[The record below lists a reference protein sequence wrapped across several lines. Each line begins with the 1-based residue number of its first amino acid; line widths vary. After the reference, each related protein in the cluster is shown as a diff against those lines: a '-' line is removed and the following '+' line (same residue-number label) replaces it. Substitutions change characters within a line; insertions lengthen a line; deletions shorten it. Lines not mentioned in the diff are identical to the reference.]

1 MHAELQSILHHVIAA
16 VLGRLIGLERQS
28 ANRPAGLRTYILVT
42 MASALVTSLSR
53 VAFQT
58 STFSQA
64 DPIRLIAALLTGTG
78 FIGAGVIIHRS
89 DHHVEG
95 ITTAAG
101 LWMTTAIGIAV
112 GLGYYLIASVS
123 ALFTLFTLFIL
134 VKMEKD

>member
-1 MHAELQSILHHVIAA
+1 MHAELQIILNQVIAA
-16 VLGRLIGLERQS
+16 VLGGLIGLERQS

-42 MASALVTSLSR
+42 MASALVTSLSKA
-53 VAFQT
+53 AFQT
-58 STFSQA
+58 STFPQA

-112 GLGYYLIASVS
+112 GLGYYLIASAS

-134 VKMEKD
+134 VKMEKN